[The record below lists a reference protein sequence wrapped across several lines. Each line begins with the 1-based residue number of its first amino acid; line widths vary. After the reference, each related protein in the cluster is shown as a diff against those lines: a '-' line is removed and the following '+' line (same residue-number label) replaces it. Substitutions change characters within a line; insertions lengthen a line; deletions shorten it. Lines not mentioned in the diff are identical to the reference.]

1 MVMRTHRPVA
11 AGAAAFAL
19 TVLAACGS
27 NSGGSNSGGSTA
39 AASPGATTSSTP
51 ALSGTV
57 TVFAAA
63 SLTGTFTQ
71 LGKQFE
77 AAHPG
82 VRVRFS
88 FGASSTLAQQI
99 NAGAPADVFAS
110 ASTRNMTQ
118 VTDQHN
124 AATPTT
130 FARNEAEIAVPPAN
144 PKKITNID
152 DLAKPGVKVALCQ
165 AQVPCG
171 VVAQA
176 AFTKAGI
183 TVTAVT
189 LGADVKSVLT
199 TVELGEVD
207 AGVVYKTDV
216 QAAGSKVTGI
226 PIPENENASTAYPI
240 ATLTATKNPAAA
252 RAFVAYVRS
261 PAGAAVLTKAGF
273 AKP

>member
-1 MVMRTHRPVA
+1 MRLPRPTAAVVA
-11 AGAAAFAL
+11 GLIAVTA
-19 TVLAACGS
+19 LAACGS
-27 NSGGSNSGGSTA
+27 TTAGGSGSAGPATGA
-39 AASPGATTSSTP
+39 AATAL

-57 TVFAAA
+57 TVFAAS

-82 VRVRFS
+82 VTVKFS

-110 ASTRNMTQ
+110 ASTKNMAQ
-118 VTDQHN
+118 VTEAHN
-124 AATPTT
+124 AASPTT
-130 FARNEAEIAVPPAN
+130 FAANEAEIAVPPGN
-144 PKKITNID
+144 PKKITTIG
-152 DLAKPGVKVALCQ
+152 DLAAPGVKVALCQ
-165 AQVPCG
+165 PQVPCG

-176 AFTKAGI
+176 AFGKAGI
-183 TVTAVT
+183 TVTPVT

-199 TVELGEVD
+199 TVELGEAD

-216 QAAGSKVTGI
+216 RAAGSKVVGVE
-226 PIPENENASTAYPI
+226 IPENENSSTDYPI
-240 ATLTATKNPAAA
+240 ASLTASKNRTAAD
-252 RAFVAYVRS
+252 AFVAYVLS
-261 PAGAAVLTKAGF
+261 PAGSAVLTQAGF